1 MWLLA
6 VSIGRYGGSVRSM
19 SSVFADNPLAGRFVR
34 EVGPPPV
41 RAAAGSPTAFS
52 RAGLLVIGSRAAGSE
67 TAD

>member
-34 EVGPPPV
+34 EVGPRPG
-41 RAAAGSPTAFS
+41 AG
-52 RAGLLVIGSRAAGSE
+52 GSRI
-67 TAD
+67 ADRLQPGRPARHRLARCRL

>member
-1 MWLLA
+1 
-6 VSIGRYGGSVRSM
+6 M